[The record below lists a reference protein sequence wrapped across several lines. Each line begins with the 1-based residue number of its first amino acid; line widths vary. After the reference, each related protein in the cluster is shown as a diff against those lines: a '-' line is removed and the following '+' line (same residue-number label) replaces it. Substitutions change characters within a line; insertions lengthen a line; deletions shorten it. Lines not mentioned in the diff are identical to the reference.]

1 MSLPMSAP
9 LQPYPPQS
17 NARAFLSG
25 CVAAWSSVFMLV
37 VTGSFAGI
45 GALGHEFGFSVG
57 WVVAATALIW
67 AAPANVI
74 LVSALGTGAAPIEVA
89 LAVALSSVRLLPMV
103 VALLPLI
110 KTERTRQRDLLLPA
124 HFTAI
129 SMWVEALR
137 LLPQVPRE
145 NRIAFC
151 NGIGT
156 GFVAV
161 AMAASAAGYYLA
173 GGLPL
178 PLAAML
184 LFLTPMSFLVSV
196 IRNSRLLVDRLAFA
210 LGFAIGPLMVWGKV
224 DLALMWTGLI
234 GGTAA
239 YAVARLYARK
249 RRAP

>member
-1 MSLPMSAP
+1 MGQLRLMPDVSDTSTASAG
-9 LQPYPPQS
+9 
-17 NARAFLSG
+17 F
-25 CVAAWSSVFMLV
+25 VAGVLATLTSVFVIV
-37 VTGSFAGI
+37 VIGTFIGI
-45 GALGHEFGFSVG
+45 GALAHEFGFSVG
-57 WVVAATALIW
+57 WTVAASVLIW
-67 AAPANVI
+67 AAPAQVI
-74 LVSALGTGAAPIEVA
+74 LVSALGGGATPIETA
-89 LAVALSSVRLLPMV
+89 LAVTLSSVRLLPMV

-110 KTERTRQRDLLLPA
+110 KSERTRQRDLILPA

-156 GFVAV
+156 GFVV
-161 AMAASAAGYYLA
+161 IAMAASVIGYYLA
-173 GGLPL
+173 GGLPW

-196 IRNSRLLVDRLAFA
+196 IRNSRLLADRLAFV
-210 LGFAIGPLMVWGKV
+210 LGFVIGPLMAWGKV
-224 DLALMWTGLI
+224 DLALLWTGLI

-239 YAVARLYARK
+239 YATARLAGARK
-249 RRAP
+249 GRVP